1 VTSDLPIC
9 DAAAPARRLRR
20 LQCCCQS
27 CRHGRRRLRCSFG
40 SFSRRFID
48 AVRGRWQAADVAQIL
63 YYDHTI
69 HPHPHQ
75 HPRPRSDHCTAA
87 PEMAALLHAPPSKA
101 PSGRRTAFAGATTS
115 MNVSGRGMCR
125 PIAIQQPQRQPPALR
140 RGRMASGV
148 HRGISQPS
156 HACRYLDGAGAGW
169 RTKKVMRRN
178 QSWSCPSEL
187 TWPSLPAADPPPPQL
202 NSSSS
207 SIPSCPVLSCL
218 VCLL

>member
-115 MNVSGRGMCR
+115 MNAAPAPTASLATRTDGLWRPSWHLAALARMQVPRRRWSGL
-125 PIAIQQPQRQPPALR
+125 A
-140 RGRMASGV
+140 
-148 HRGISQPS
+148 HKES
-156 HACRYLDGAGAGW
+156 HA
-169 RTKKVMRRN
+169 TE
-178 QSWSCPSEL
+178 SEL
-187 TWPSLPAADPPPPQL
+187 E
-202 NSSSS
+202 
-207 SIPSCPVLSCL
+207 LSF
-218 VCLL
+218 